1 MESTVTKSHWTDLI
15 SLALIGG
22 AYLLK
27 DPFHTPMLYAGLFAF
42 SGAVTNQLAIHM
54 LFHRVPGLYGSGVI
68 EKNFEHFKR
77 SIRTMVMEQFFT
89 IEKLNDFF
97 QEEEKQIDL
106 APLVESADFD
116 PAFDALKASVMESKL
131 GQMLQMF
138 GGESALEPLRESFAR
153 RLKGAVVSIVSSET
167 FMAQMQHHIAH
178 SSLSQDLINR
188 IERIVTRR
196 LNELSP
202 TMVKD
207 LIHTLINEHLGW
219 LVVWGGVFG
228 GLIGVVSSVV
238 LSGS

>member
-1 MESTVTKSHWTDLI
+1 MTKSHWTDLVSI
-15 SLALIGG
+15 GLIGG
-22 AYLLK
+22 AYLLP
-27 DPFHTPMLYAGLFAF
+27 DPFRSPMLYGGLFAL

-68 EKNFEHFKR
+68 EKNFEHFKQAIR
-77 SIRTMVMEQFFT
+77 SMVMEQFFT
-89 IEKLNDFF
+89 VEKLNDFF

-106 APLVESADFD
+106 SPLVESADFD

-138 GGESALEPLRESFAR
+138 GGESALEPLREGFGR
-153 RLKGAVVSIVSSET
+153 KLKSAVVGIVTSEPFT
-167 FMAQMQHHIAH
+167 AQMQHHLVH
-178 SSLSQDLINR
+178 SSLSQDLIDR
-188 IERIVTRR
+188 IDRIVTRR
-196 LNELSP
+196 LNELTP

-228 GLIGVVSSVV
+228 GLIGVISSVV
-238 LSGS
+238 LGGS